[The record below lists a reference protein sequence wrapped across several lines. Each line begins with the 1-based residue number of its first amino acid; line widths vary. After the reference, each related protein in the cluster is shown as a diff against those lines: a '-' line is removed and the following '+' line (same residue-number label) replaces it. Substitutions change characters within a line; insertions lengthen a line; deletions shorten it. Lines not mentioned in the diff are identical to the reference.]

1 MPTSEPGTCNKG
13 RNKIMAGNDELLK
26 NLQSNLQELDNLRSA
41 YFASTKSPLAS
52 IGTSTKTLL
61 RDQHQLSRENMNM
74 QAFAPRKSIRH
85 RNPYW
90 PDEEIRTF
98 IEIWGDD
105 QVQASLATNFRNEAQ
120 YEWISDRMREYGY
133 DRDMKQCRL
142 RAKELRRG
150 YKAIVCGNNSSV
162 SGQRA
167 LPFFDSL
174 NSFLCM
180 HKGLV
185 VSKVSLSI
193 DRRNREAQKL
203 GLEQEKNE
211 KLSVVLVSDDD
222 EASIPEP
229 TDDSNGYFQ
238 DTRMDSDPVNAQS
251 PGDEWEQ
258 HVEDGILAGDDVS
271 PTFSNARGEGHSAN
285 SGPSSSFPRASQV
298 DADRASNHW
307 NRKQRKQTDAT
318 LDLVDAISQVGDR
331 LVSALSDLQSKHR
344 EASELAQSREN
355 SVRKEEFAILASHVD
370 QATKNMD
377 KLITLMET
385 STRRIADA
393 MDRQTAAL
401 ENMARLFATRVPAPS
416 VLPGSQGQ
424 PVLSSSN
431 HSVPVPSPGMGLPNA
446 VNTLRA
452 RHTGDQGAPKP
463 PVPSEAEECQPETKK
478 IKIEDD

>member
-1 MPTSEPGTCNKG
+1 MPTSEPGTCKSTHWLRQSGTLSVCEARARQYLWGSLNGDSERKTLMARQLDKG
-13 RNKIMAGNDELLK
+13 KNKIMAGNDELLK

-41 YFASTKSPLAS
+41 YFASTKRPLTTTR
-52 IGTSTKTLL
+52 TSTKTLL
-61 RDQHQLSRENMNM
+61 RDQHQLSRENMNI
-74 QAFAPRKSIRH
+74 QPFAPRKSIRH

-238 DTRMDSDPVNAQS
+238 DTRVDSDLANAQS
-251 PGDEWEQ
+251 PADEWEQ
-258 HVEDGILAGDDVS
+258 HVEDGILADDDVS
-271 PTFSNARGEGHSAN
+271 PSFPYARGEGQSAN
-285 SGPSSSFPRASQV
+285 SGPSSSFPRASLV
-298 DADRASNHW
+298 DAERVSNHW
-307 NRKQRKQTDAT
+307 NRTQRKQTDAT
-318 LDLVDAISQVGDR
+318 SDLVDAISQVGDR
-331 LVSALSDLQSKHR
+331 LVSALSDLHSKHR
-344 EASELAQSREN
+344 EASELAQNREN
-355 SVRKEEFAILASHVD
+355 SVRKEEFAIPMV
-370 QATKNMD
+370 
-377 KLITLMET
+377 
-385 STRRIADA
+385 
-393 MDRQTAAL
+393 
-401 ENMARLFATRVPAPS
+401 
-416 VLPGSQGQ
+416 
-424 PVLSSSN
+424 
-431 HSVPVPSPGMGLPNA
+431 
-446 VNTLRA
+446 
-452 RHTGDQGAPKP
+452 
-463 PVPSEAEECQPETKK
+463 
-478 IKIEDD
+478 

>member
-1 MPTSEPGTCNKG
+1 MSKG
-13 RNKIMAGNDELLK
+13 VRKIMAGNDLLK
-26 NLQSNLQELDNLRSA
+26 NLQSNLQELNDLRSA
-41 YFASTKSPLAS
+41 YF
-52 IGTSTKTLL
+52 TSTKRRLASTGTTTKLLL
-61 RDQHQLSRENMNM
+61 RDQQQLPRENMNI
-74 QAFAPRKSIRH
+74 QPFAPRKSIRH

-167 LPFFDSL
+167 LPFYDSL

-203 GLEQEKNE
+203 GLEHEKNE

-229 TDDSNGYFQ
+229 ADDSNGYFQ
-238 DTRMDSDPVNAQS
+238 DPRVDSDPVNAQS

-258 HVEDGILAGDDVS
+258 HGEDGLLAGDEAS
-271 PTFSNARGEGHSAN
+271 PNFPNARGESHTAAN
-285 SGPSSSFPRASQV
+285 SGPSSSFPRATLV
-298 DADRASNHW
+298 DADRMSNHW
-307 NRKQRKQTDAT
+307 NRKQRKQADVAS
-318 LDLVDAISQVGDR
+318 DLVDAISHVGDR
-331 LVSALSDLQSKHR
+331 LVNALSDLHSKHR
-344 EASELAQSREN
+344 ETSELAQTRERN
-355 SVRKEEFAILASHVD
+355 ARKEEFAILASHVD
-370 QATKNMD
+370 QATRNMD
-377 KLITLMET
+377 KLFTLMET

-393 MDRQTAAL
+393 IDRQTAAL
-401 ENMARLFATRVPAPS
+401 ENVARLFAARLPAPS
-416 VLPGSQGQ
+416 LPSASQGQ
-424 PVLSSSN
+424 PTLSSPNISA
-431 HSVPVPSPGMGLPNA
+431 PLPSPAARLPSA
-446 VNTLRA
+446 LNTLGA
-452 RHTGDQGAPKP
+452 HHIGDATTPESPAPC
-463 PVPSEAEECQPETKK
+463 EAEECQPEAKK
-478 IKIEDD
+478 IKTEDD

>member
-1 MPTSEPGTCNKG
+1 
-13 RNKIMAGNDELLK
+13 MAGNDELLK

-41 YFASTKSPLAS
+41 YFASTKRPLAT
-52 IGTSTKTLL
+52 GTSTKTLL
-61 RDQHQLSRENMNM
+61 RDQHPLSRENMSM
-74 QAFAPRKSIRH
+74 QPFAPRKSIRH

-238 DTRMDSDPVNAQS
+238 DPRVDSDPLNAQS

-271 PTFSNARGEGHSAN
+271 PNFPSARGEGHSAN
-285 SGPSSSFPRASQV
+285 SGECRKLKFQISLKSFLVTWRVGLNQGGY
-298 DADRASNHW
+298 
-307 NRKQRKQTDAT
+307 
-318 LDLVDAISQVGDR
+318 LDCA
-331 LVSALSDLQSKHR
+331 
-344 EASELAQSREN
+344 
-355 SVRKEEFAILASHVD
+355 
-370 QATKNMD
+370 
-377 KLITLMET
+377 
-385 STRRIADA
+385 
-393 MDRQTAAL
+393 
-401 ENMARLFATRVPAPS
+401 
-416 VLPGSQGQ
+416 
-424 PVLSSSN
+424 
-431 HSVPVPSPGMGLPNA
+431 
-446 VNTLRA
+446 
-452 RHTGDQGAPKP
+452 
-463 PVPSEAEECQPETKK
+463 
-478 IKIEDD
+478 

>member
-1 MPTSEPGTCNKG
+1 
-13 RNKIMAGNDELLK
+13 MAGSDELLK

-41 YFASTKSPLAS
+41 YLTSTKRPLAS
-52 IGTSTKTLL
+52 IGTSTKTLF
-61 RDQHQLSRENMNM
+61 RDQHQLARENMNI
-74 QAFAPRKSIRH
+74 QPFAPRKSIRH

-238 DTRMDSDPVNAQS
+238 DTRVDSDPVNAQS

-258 HVEDGILAGDDVS
+258 PVEDGILAGDEVS
-271 PTFSNARGEGHSAN
+271 PNFPNAREEGHSAN
-285 SGPSSSFPRASQV
+285 SGPSSSFPRASLV

-307 NRKQRKQTDAT
+307 NRKQRKQADTAS
-318 LDLVDAISQVGDR
+318 DLVDAISQVGDR
-331 LVSALSDLQSKHR
+331 LVSALSDLHSKYR

-355 SVRKEEFAILASHVD
+355 SVRKEEFAILAGHVD
-370 QATKNMD
+370 QAAKNMD

-401 ENMARLFATRVPAPS
+401 ENMARLFTARVQAPS
-416 VLPGSQGQ
+416 VLLGSQGQ
-424 PVLSSSN
+424 PVLSSPN
-431 HSVPVPSPGMGLPNA
+431 LPVPLSSPAAGLPNTL
-446 VNTLRA
+446 NTLRA
-452 RHTGDQGAPKP
+452 PKP
-463 PVPSEAEECQPETKK
+463 PAPSEAEECPPEAKK
-478 IKIEDD
+478 IKTEDD

>member
-1 MPTSEPGTCNKG
+1 MPHFASKG
-13 RNKIMAGNDELLK
+13 IKKRMAGDYDFLK
-26 NLQSNLQELDNLRSA
+26 SLQNNLQELNHLRA
-41 YFASTKSPLAS
+41 KYLTSTKSPSSAGIESFHDQQQLPGEKMS
-52 IGTSTKTLL
+52 IQS
-61 RDQHQLSRENMNM
+61 
-74 QAFAPRKSIRH
+74 FAPRKSIRH

-120 YEWISDRMREYGY
+120 YEWISDKMRGYGY

-167 LPFFDSL
+167 LPFYDSL

-193 DRRNREAQKL
+193 DRRNREVQKL

-238 DTRMDSDPVNAQS
+238 DARMDSEPVHVQS
-251 PGDEWEQ
+251 PGDEWEP
-258 HVEDGILAGDDVS
+258 HGEDGLLARDVASPSFPNTRGD
-271 PTFSNARGEGHSAN
+271 GHSVS
-285 SGPSSSFPRASQV
+285 SGPSGTFSRASLV
-298 DADRASNHW
+298 DADRISNNHW
-307 NRKQRKQTDAT
+307 NRKQRRQTETTSDI
-318 LDLVDAISQVGDR
+318 VDAISQVGDR
-331 LVSALSDLQSKHR
+331 LVNALSDLHSKHS
-344 EASELAQSREN
+344 ETSELAQSRACD
-355 SVRKEEFAILASHVD
+355 SHKEEFTILANHVN
-370 QATKNMD
+370 QAAQNVD
-377 KLITLMET
+377 KLIALMET

-393 MDRQTAAL
+393 MDRQTVAL
-401 ENMARLFATRVPAPS
+401 ENLAQLFAARAPTISVP
-416 VLPGSQGQ
+416 LISQEQ
-424 PVLSSSN
+424 SLMVSPPRIVLS
-431 HSVPVPSPGMGLPNA
+431 VPSLPAELYNT
-446 VNTLRA
+446 VNTL
-452 RHTGDQGAPKP
+452 TGNRTSNQKAQDLP
-463 PVPSEAEECQPETKK
+463 AEDCQPVAKK
-478 IKIEDD
+478 IKTEEDLI

>member
-1 MPTSEPGTCNKG
+1 MPTSEPGTCNRG
-13 RNKIMAGNDELLK
+13 RKKIMAGNDDLLK
-26 NLQSNLQELDNLRSA
+26 NLKNNLQELNNLRSRYYISA
-41 YFASTKSPLAS
+41 KRTLSAGAKS
-52 IGTSTKTLL
+52 LL
-61 RDQHQLSRENMNM
+61 RDQQQLPRENMNI
-74 QAFAPRKSIRH
+74 QPFAPRKSIRH

-167 LPFFDSL
+167 LPFYDSL

-222 EASIPEP
+222 EASIPDP
-229 TDDSNGYFQ
+229 ADDSNGYFQ
-238 DTRMDSDPVNAQS
+238 DPRMDSDPVNAQS

-258 HVEDGILAGDDVS
+258 HGEDDILA
-271 PTFSNARGEGHSAN
+271 
-285 SGPSSSFPRASQV
+285 GPSSSFPRGPLA
-298 DADRASNHW
+298 DTDRASNHW
-307 NRKQRKQTDAT
+307 SRKQRKQPDAAS
-318 LDLVDAISQVGDR
+318 DLVDAISQVGDR
-331 LVSALSDLQSKHR
+331 LVCALSDLHSRHR
-344 EASELAQSREN
+344 ETSELAQARESN
-355 SVRKEEFAILASHVD
+355 ARKEELTILASHVG

-401 ENMARLFATRVPAPS
+401 ENLARLFATRAPPPPVPS
-416 VLPGSQGQ
+416 TSQGQ
-424 PVLSSSN
+424 PPHSSPSTSVLLPSSS
-431 HSVPVPSPGMGLPNA
+431 SPPPLHNA
-446 VNTLRA
+446 PNTLGA
-452 RHTGDQGAPKP
+452 HHASAPKAP
-463 PVPSEAEECQPETKK
+463 ESPASSKAEECQPEKKK
-478 IKIEDD
+478 IKTEGN